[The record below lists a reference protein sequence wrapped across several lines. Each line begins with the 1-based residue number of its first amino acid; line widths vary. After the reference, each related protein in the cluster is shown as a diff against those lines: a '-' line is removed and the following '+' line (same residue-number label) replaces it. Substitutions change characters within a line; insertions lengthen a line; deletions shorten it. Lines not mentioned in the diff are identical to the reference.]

1 VRHLERASSVSAKRI
16 GQSLAAVSAGGA
28 AALALARRTRRRG
41 RAWTIAG
48 ADAPIG
54 IRRDEHGV
62 PHVRAASAADA
73 LRGLGYCHGHDR
85 PVQIVLGRVIGEG
98 RAAQA
103 LKDSEELVALDTLF
117 RRLDL
122 GRDADEQVALLAP
135 DLRTL
140 LDAYCAGVSAALA
153 GRRPWELALLRLRP
167 EPWRPRDA
175 VVLARLMGYAGLAQT
190 QGDMER
196 ILVELVQGG
205 VSEALLAELLPGR
218 LELLDAALLRSVT
231 LGVPILPAASRLGM
245 PSLSA
250 SNAWAVAPEHTRDGA
265 PLLASDPHLEINRL
279 PALWYEAVLDH
290 GDRWCAGATMPGLP
304 AVLIGRNADV
314 AWGLTYGGGDA
325 VDSWVEECRDG
336 CFARDAGGERTWTP
350 FRRRT
355 ELVERRG
362 GDPLELEVFENEHGV
377 LEGDPGIA
385 GRYLCTRWASAHA
398 TGAASIASMLRLP
411 GAAGVDEAAGLLRD
425 VEFSFNWVLADR
437 AGAVAHQ
444 MSGRIPRRPRGNGLL
459 PLAGWDLANDWDGY
473 LDADELPRRLRPSD
487 GIVASANEDV
497 NHLGAVPVIT
507 LPAASYRIDRI
518 VELLRARSDW
528 TIADFERMQS
538 DRVSLQARRYLELL
552 RPLLA
557 GDPRFAAIAGWDGDY
572 DGDAH
577 AAAWFECFY
586 AELTERALVMA
597 CGESGRFIA
606 RETALLALHFGLL
619 DEVLTCPTGDWHG
632 PGGRDAAFR
641 HAADHAFAHATATLT
656 EHGPLVMGHLL
667 FHGTLPSWIGF
678 DRRPGALRG
687 SRATIHQG
695 QRLRSGGRD
704 ICVGPS
710 YRMVTD
716 LAEPVLR
723 TALPGG
729 PSDRRHSPWYASGVA
744 DWWRGRH
751 KTLTR

>member
-1 VRHLERASSVSAKRI
+1 MSPKRI
-16 GQSLAAVSAGGA
+16 GQSLATVCAPGA
-28 AALALARRTRRRG
+28 AALLLARRARRRD

-73 LRGLGYCHGHDR
+73 LRGLGYCHGQDR
-85 PVQIVLGRVIGEG
+85 PIQIVLGRVIGEG
-98 RAAQA
+98 RAAHV
-103 LKDSEELVALDTLF
+103 LRDSEELVALDTLF
-117 RRLDL
+117 RRLGL
-122 GRDADEQVALLAP
+122 ARDADDQVALLAP
-135 DLRTL
+135 GPRAL

-153 GRRPWELALLRLRP
+153 GRRPWELALLRHRP

-175 VVLARLMGYAGLAQT
+175 VVLARLMGYVGLAQT

-205 VSEALLAELLPGR
+205 ASEALLAELLPGR

-231 LGVPILPAASRLGM
+231 LGAPNLPAASRLGM

-250 SNAWAVAPEHTRDGA
+250 SNAWAVAPERTRGGA

-350 FRRRT
+350 FERRT
-355 ELVERRG
+355 ERIERRG
-362 GDPLELEVFENEHGV
+362 ADPVEVEVFENEHGV
-377 LEGDPGIA
+377 LDGDPGVA
-385 GRYLCTRWASAHA
+385 GRYLCTRWASAHG
-398 TGAASIASMLRLP
+398 TGAASLASMLELP
-411 GAAGVDEAAGLLRD
+411 AAAGVDEAAGLLRD

-444 MSGRIPRRPRGNGLL
+444 MSGRIPRRARGNGLL
-459 PLAGWDLANDWDGY
+459 PLAGWEPANDWDGY

-507 LPAASYRIDRI
+507 LPVASYRVDRI

-538 DRVSLQARRYLELL
+538 DRVSLQARRFFEVL
-552 RPLLA
+552 RTVLA
-557 GDPRFAAIAGWDGDY
+557 GDPRFAAIAGWNGDY
-572 DGDAH
+572 DGDAG

-586 AELTERALVMA
+586 AELAERALVMA
-597 CGESGRFIA
+597 CGEAGRFIV
-606 RETALLALHFGLL
+606 RETAMLALHYGLL
-619 DEVLTCPTGDWHG
+619 DEVLLRAGSGWHG
-632 PGGRDAAFR
+632 PDGRDAAFR
-641 HAADHAFAHATATLT
+641 RAADHAFASAHVTLAGHA
-656 EHGPLVMGHLL
+656 PLVMGHLL
-667 FHGTLPSWIGF
+667 FAGTIPSWVGF
-678 DRRPGALRG
+678 DRRPGPLRG

-716 LAEPVLR
+716 LAQPMLR

-744 DWWRGRH
+744 DWWSGRH